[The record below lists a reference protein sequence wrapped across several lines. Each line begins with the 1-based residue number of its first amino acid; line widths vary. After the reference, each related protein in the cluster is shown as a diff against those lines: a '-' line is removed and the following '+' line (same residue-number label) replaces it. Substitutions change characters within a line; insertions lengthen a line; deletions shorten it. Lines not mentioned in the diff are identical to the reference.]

1 MQIYCIPNIQAR
13 LKICYGAEEKL
24 ASAYATTGV
33 GLQKDIVFITKKGA
47 ESGLFKLADE
57 ESYVEKWYDRQNDKF
72 CYNLYGGAD
81 MEGITIKI
89 ASLSDIN
96 STSFVLPMTHNMLI
110 ELHPLG
116 EQESTVNIT
125 SDIALLPSSKVTVK
139 KNVVVYVNK
148 ALYVYDSEQ
157 WKKAY
162 AFGVAN
168 KSVIYDRSKTTSF
181 DALVD
186 AVLEVDGTIQVE
198 GGLYTTQSAA
208 DICSN
213 GSGKIKYINAVGTM
227 PKLMQMKQTSSTAGE
242 TEAITITAAQLHND
256 ESKTWNQDVNYK
268 YTQTSGAVAGDE
280 FWYVES
286 LGKWV
291 KNEFLERKEHGIFK
305 RADCRTR

>member
-1 MQIYCIPNIQAR
+1 
-13 LKICYGAEEKL
+13 
-24 ASAYATTGV
+24 
-33 GLQKDIVFITKKGA
+33 
-47 ESGLFKLADE
+47 
-57 ESYVEKWYDRQNDKF
+57 
-72 CYNLYGGAD
+72 
-81 MEGITIKI
+81 
-89 ASLSDIN
+89 
-96 STSFVLPMTHNMLI
+96 MLI

-139 KNVVVYVNK
+139 KNVVVNVNK

-213 GSGKIKYINAVGTM
+213 
-227 PKLMQMKQTSSTAGE
+227 
-242 TEAITITAAQLHND
+242 
-256 ESKTWNQDVNYK
+256 
-268 YTQTSGAVAGDE
+268 
-280 FWYVES
+280 
-286 LGKWV
+286 
-291 KNEFLERKEHGIFK
+291 
-305 RADCRTR
+305 